1 VAGFTNYDLGTPIV
15 TDLWVDPNAGND
27 ANAGTS
33 RSQAL
38 RTLYAAWSRLPATN
52 TTTGYRIN
60 LVAGILPYDAGQQNY
75 YADKQGTQQYPN
87 IIYAVDGRGTA
98 TVNGGLNINNVSHL
112 YLQDVRISAGGA
124 ALAWGNNNVHFEA
137 SDHVLL
143 RGVTIA
149 GPVPDTG
156 SELREALKVNQCE
169 NVFVEDCDIYGGYL
183 TGIDWVTVQGGHILN
198 SSIHDFAGDWATYL
212 KGGTAY
218 IAVAGNEFYNCH
230 LGFSAGQATNF
241 EIMQSP
247 WLHYEVYD
255 IKFVNNVIHDIE
267 GNAVGVQGG
276 YNILIAYNTAYR
288 VAADAAGFGMI
299 LLGRGTRGCQDTA
312 ENGANNADTICN
324 GFLAAGGWCPA
335 PTNPAGDAMV
345 DDIIPNRN
353 VYVYNNIFYNPA
365 GTQTAYG
372 TLDVHAS
379 TTPPAGSQIP
389 SPTLADNNLQIRGN
403 LIYDGGP
410 GHALGVEA
418 DGSTGCPAANS
429 ACNPTQLAADNAIN
443 TVVPALVDPEHGD
456 CRPTATGN
464 VFSATVYAIP
474 AFVWS
479 DAPASPAVPAGTL
492 SNSVTTTADG
502 SARTPDRP
510 GAY

>member
-1 VAGFTNYDLGTPIV
+1 MVASRE
-15 TDLWVDPNAGND
+15 NAE
-27 ANAGTS
+27 A
-33 RSQAL
+33 QAESKRRL
-38 RTLYAAWSRLPATN
+38 RQR
-52 TTTGYRIN
+52 R
-60 LVAGILPYDAGQQNY
+60 
-75 YADKQGTQQYPN
+75 
-87 IIYAVDGRGTA
+87 
-98 TVNGGLNINNVSHL
+98 
-112 YLQDVRISAGGA
+112 
-124 ALAWGNNNVHFEA
+124 
-137 SDHVLL
+137 
-143 RGVTIA
+143 
-149 GPVPDTG
+149 
-156 SELREALKVNQCE
+156 
-169 NVFVEDCDIYGGYL
+169 YL

-288 VAADAAGFGMI
+288 VAGDAAGFGMI
-299 LLGRGTRGCQDTA
+299 LLGRGTHGCQDTTD
-312 ENGANNADTICN
+312 NGANNADTICN

-365 GTQTAYG
+365 GTQTAYA
-372 TLDVHAS
+372 TLDVHAP

-389 SPTLADNNLQIRGN
+389 SPTLADSNLQIRGN
-403 LIYDGGP
+403 PLTRRT
-410 GHALGVEA
+410 ASV
-418 DGSTGCPAANS
+418 
-429 ACNPTQLAADNAIN
+429 
-443 TVVPALVDPEHGD
+443 
-456 CRPTATGN
+456 RP
-464 VFSATVYAIP
+464 IP
-474 AFVWS
+474 ARQGRPRHGS
-479 DAPASPAVPAGTL
+479 LRRLAGLLQETHL
-492 SNSVTTTADG
+492 TEKRRAFRQDVN
-502 SARTPDRP
+502 AR
-510 GAY
+510 